1 MVAHRF
7 VAHGSACRVSTLAD
21 AQRPLVRAALCLLLA
36 IAPALAAVDGVI
48 VNGTTGQ
55 PQPNT
60 LVMLIQ
66 PTQSGMQ
73 NLGTTKSDAQGKF
86 SFDNNDQTGPR
97 LIQAVFQGVQ
107 YNKMVPPGM
116 PSTGLQ
122 IPVFS
127 STNKAGTAKVTQ
139 HFIVLQPGEKEMTV
153 SEGLLYLGD
162 STLTYYDP
170 VNGSV
175 RFYVPPEATGLT
187 TVTVNPAGGMPIQ
200 RPVLKTKEPNV
211 YKIDYPVRP
220 GETRFDL
227 NYTLPTTSPMIFIDK
242 LLQTDASSNLVVPNG
257 VTAKSDDLEL
267 AGQEPKTQASIYRIK
282 NANFKVVVEGTGAL
296 AAAQGQSEGSGDD
309 NGQPQVQEVK
319 PRIYESMYWILG
331 MAFAI
336 LGLGSVLLAR
346 NAAK

>member
-1 MVAHRF
+1 MKLVA
-7 VAHGSACRVSTLAD
+7 L
-21 AQRPLVRAALCLLLA
+21 LVLA
-36 IAPALAAVDGVI
+36 ITPAFAAVDGVI

-60 LVMLIQ
+60 VVMLIQ
-66 PTQSGMQ
+66 PTQAGMQ
-73 NLGTTKSDAQGKF
+73 TLGTTKTDAQGKF
-86 SFDNNDQTGPR
+86 SFDNNDDQGPR

-122 IPVFS
+122 IPVFA

-153 SEGLLYLGD
+153 SEGLLYVGD
-162 STLTYYDP
+162 PNVTYYDP

-175 RFYVPPEATGLT
+175 RFYIPAEAKGLAS
-187 TVTVNPAGGMPIQ
+187 VTVNPAGGMPIQ
-200 RPVLKTKEPNV
+200 RPALKTKEPNV
-211 YKIDYPVRP
+211 YKVDYPVRP
-220 GETRFDL
+220 GETRFDI
-227 NYTLPTTSPMIFIDK
+227 NYTVPTTSPMMFNDK
-242 LLQTDASSNLVVPNG
+242 EIHPEAASNLVVPSG

-282 NANFKVVVEGTGAL
+282 NANFKVEVDGI
-296 AAAQGQSEGSGDD
+296 GSLQQPDASSDD

-319 PRIYESMYWILG
+319 PRIYESLYWILG

-346 NAAK
+346 NAAKSQSG

>member
-1 MVAHRF
+1 MWKGHGMKLVA
-7 VAHGSACRVSTLAD
+7 L
-21 AQRPLVRAALCLLLA
+21 LVLA
-36 IAPALAAVDGVI
+36 ITPAFAAVDGVI

-60 LVMLIQ
+60 VVMLIQ
-66 PTQSGMQ
+66 PPQAGMQ
-73 NLGTTKSDAQGKF
+73 TLGTTKTDAQGKF
-86 SFDNNDQTGPR
+86 SFDNNDDQGPR

-122 IPVFS
+122 IPVFA

-153 SEGLLYLGD
+153 SEGLLYVGD
-162 STLTYYDP
+162 PNVTYYDP

-175 RFYVPPEATGLT
+175 RFYIPAEAKGLAS
-187 TVTVNPAGGMPIQ
+187 VTVNPAGGMPIQ
-200 RPVLKTKEPNV
+200 RPALKTKEPNV
-211 YKIDYPVRP
+211 YKVDYPVRP
-220 GETRFDL
+220 GETRFDI
-227 NYTLPTTSPMIFIDK
+227 NYTVPTTSPMMFNDK
-242 LLQTDASSNLVVPNG
+242 EIHPEAASNLVVPSG

-282 NANFKVVVEGTGAL
+282 NANFKVEVDGI
-296 AAAQGQSEGSGDD
+296 GSLQQPDASSDD

-319 PRIYESMYWILG
+319 PRIYESLYWILG

-346 NAAK
+346 NAAKSQSG

>member
-1 MVAHRF
+1 MWEG
-7 VAHGSACRVSTLAD
+7 HGMRRLLFCS
-21 AQRPLVRAALCLLLA
+21 LLA
-36 IAPALAAVDGVI
+36 IAPAFAAVDGVI

-60 LVMLIQ
+60 AVMLIQ
-66 PTQSGMQ
+66 PTQAGMQ
-73 NLGTTKSDAQGKF
+73 TLGTTKTDAQGKF
-86 SFDNNDQTGPR
+86 SFDNNDAQGPR
-97 LIQAVFQGVQ
+97 LIQAIFQGVQ
-107 YNKMVPPGM
+107 YNRMVPPGM

-122 IPVFS
+122 IPVFA

-153 SEGLLYLGD
+153 SEGLLYTGD
-162 STLTYYDP
+162 PSLTYYDP

-175 RFYVPPEATGLT
+175 RFYVPPEATGLAS
-187 TVTVNPAGGMPIQ
+187 VTVNPAGGMPIQ
-200 RPVLKTKEPNV
+200 RPALKTKEPNI
-211 YKIDYPVRP
+211 YKVDYPVRP
-220 GETRFDL
+220 GETRFDI
-227 NYTLPTTSPMIFIDK
+227 NYAVPNTNPMTFADK
-242 LLQTDASSNLVVPNG
+242 EIHPEASSNLVVPAG

-282 NANFKVVVEGTGAL
+282 NANFKVEVDGIGTL
-296 AAAQGQSEGSGDD
+296 QQSEGSADD
-309 NGQPQVQEVK
+309 SGQPQVQEVK
-319 PRIYESMYWILG
+319 PRIYESLYWILG

>member
-1 MVAHRF
+1 MRVAI
-7 VAHGSACRVSTLAD
+7 CI
-21 AQRPLVRAALCLLLA
+21 LLA
-36 IAPALAAVDGVI
+36 IVPAFATVDGLI
-48 VNGTTGQ
+48 VNGATGK
-55 PQPNT
+55 PEPNT

-66 PTQSGMQ
+66 PTQAGMQ
-73 NLGTTKSDAQGKF
+73 TLGTTKSDAQGKF
-86 SFDNNDQTGPR
+86 SFDNSDAQGPR
-97 LIQAVFQGVQ
+97 LIQAVFDGVQ
-107 YNKMVPPGM
+107 YNHMVPPGM

-122 IPVFS
+122 IPVYA

-153 SEGLLYLGD
+153 SEGLLYVGAPN
-162 STLTYYDP
+162 LTYNDP

-175 RFYVPPEATGLT
+175 RFYVPPEATGLAS
-187 TVTVNPAGGMPIQ
+187 VTVNPAGGMPIQ
-200 RPVLKTKEPNV
+200 RPALKTKDPNI
-211 YKIDYPVRP
+211 YKVDYPVRP
-220 GETRFDL
+220 GETRFDI
-227 NYTLPTTSPMIFIDK
+227 NYAVPTASPMIFTDK
-242 LLQTDASSNLVVPNG
+242 EIHPEAASNLVVPSG

-282 NANFKVVVEGTGAL
+282 NANFKVDVEGVGSLQQA
-296 AAAQGQSEGSGDD
+296 EGSSDD

-346 NAAK
+346 NAAKSQRG

>member
-1 MVAHRF
+1 M
-7 VAHGSACRVSTLAD
+7 
-21 AQRPLVRAALCLLLA
+21 RAALCLLMA
-36 IAPALAAVDGVI
+36 IAPAFAAVDGVI

-60 LVMLIQ
+60 VVMLIQ
-66 PTQSGMQ
+66 PTQAGMQ
-73 NLGTTKSDAQGKF
+73 TLGTTKTDAQGKF
-86 SFDNNDQTGPR
+86 SFDNNDAQGPR

-107 YNKMVPPGM
+107 YNRMVPPGM

-122 IPVFS
+122 IPVFA

-153 SEGLLYLGD
+153 SEGLLYTGD
-162 STLTYYDP
+162 PSLTYYDP
-170 VNGSV
+170 INGSV
-175 RFYVPPEATGLT
+175 RFYVPPEATGLAS
-187 TVTVNPAGGMPIQ
+187 VTVNPAGGMPIQ
-200 RPVLKTKEPNV
+200 RPALKTKEPNI
-211 YKIDYPVRP
+211 YKVDYPVRP
-220 GETRFDL
+220 GETRFDI
-227 NYTLPTTSPMIFIDK
+227 NYAVPNTNPMTFADK
-242 LLQTDASSNLVVPNG
+242 EIHPEASSNLVVPAG

-282 NANFKVVVEGTGAL
+282 SANFKVEVDGIGTLQQA
-296 AAAQGQSEGSGDD
+296 EGSADD
-309 NGQPQVQEVK
+309 SGQPQVQEVN
-319 PRIYESMYWILG
+319 PRIYESLYWILG

>member
-1 MVAHRF
+1 MK
-7 VAHGSACRVSTLAD
+7 L
-21 AQRPLVRAALCLLLA
+21 PALLLLA
-36 IAPALAAVDGVI
+36 IAPAFAAVDGVI

-55 PQPNT
+55 PQPDT
-60 LVMLIQ
+60 VVLLIQ

-73 NLGTTKSDAQGKF
+73 TLGTTKTDAQGKF
-86 SFDNNDQTGPR
+86 SFDNNNDQGPR

-116 PSTGLQ
+116 PSTGIQ
-122 IPVFS
+122 IPVFA

-153 SEGLLYLGD
+153 SEGLLYVGD
-162 STLTYYDP
+162 PSATYYDP

-175 RFYVPPEATGLT
+175 RFYVPPEAKGLAS
-187 TVTVNPAGGMPIQ
+187 VTVNPAGGMPIQ
-200 RPVLKTKEPNV
+200 RPALKTKEPNV
-211 YKIDYPVRP
+211 YKVDYPVRP
-220 GETRFDL
+220 GETRFDI
-227 NYTLPTTSPMIFIDK
+227 NYTVPTTSPMIFDDK
-242 LLQTDASSNLVVPNG
+242 EIHPEASSNLVVPSG

-282 NANFKVVVEGTGAL
+282 NANFKVEVDGLGSL
-296 AAAQGQSEGSGDD
+296 QQPGGSGDD

-319 PRIYESMYWILG
+319 PRIYENLYWILG

-346 NAAK
+346 NAAKSQSG

>member
-1 MVAHRF
+1 MRKG
-7 VAHGSACRVSTLAD
+7 HGMRI
-21 AQRPLVRAALCLLLA
+21 AALLLLA
-36 IAPALAAVDGVI
+36 VAPIFAAVDGTI
-48 VNGTTGQ
+48 VNGTTGK
-55 PQPNT
+55 PEPDT
-60 LVMLIQ
+60 VVTLIQ

-73 NLGTTKSDAQGKF
+73 TLGTTKSDAQGKF
-86 SFDNNDQTGPR
+86 SFDNNDASGPR

-116 PSTGLQ
+116 PSTGVE
-122 IPVFS
+122 IPVFAS
-127 STNKAGTAKVTQ
+127 SNKAGTAKETQ

-153 SEGLLYLGD
+153 SEGLLYVGD
-162 STLTYYDP
+162 PNVTYYDP
-170 VNGSV
+170 VKGSV
-175 RFYVPPEATGLT
+175 RFYVPPEAKGPIS
-187 TVTVNPAGGMPIQ
+187 VTVNPAGGMPIP
-200 RPVLKTKEPNV
+200 RPALKTEVPNI

-227 NYTLPTTSPMIFIDK
+227 NYTVPTTSPMIFTDQ
-242 LLQTDASSNLVVPNG
+242 LLHADAASNLVVPAG

-267 AGQEPKTQASIYRIK
+267 AGTEPKTQASIYRIK
-282 NANFKVVVEGTGAL
+282 SASFKVEVDGTGAL
-296 AAAQGQSEGSGDD
+296 QPQSEGSGDD

-346 NAAK
+346 NSAKAK

>member
-1 MVAHRF
+1 MK
-7 VAHGSACRVSTLAD
+7 L
-21 AQRPLVRAALCLLLA
+21 PALLLLA
-36 IAPALAAVDGVI
+36 IAPAFAAVDGVI

-55 PQPNT
+55 PQPDT
-60 LVMLIQ
+60 VVMLIQ
-66 PTQSGMQ
+66 PTQAGMQ
-73 NLGTTKSDAQGKF
+73 TLGTTKSDAQGKF
-86 SFDNNDQTGPR
+86 SFDNNDAQGPR
-97 LIQAVFQGVQ
+97 LIQAIFQGVQ
-107 YNKMVPPGM
+107 YNRMVPPGM

-122 IPVFS
+122 IPVYAS
-127 STNKAGTAKVTQ
+127 SNKAGTAKVTQ

-153 SEGLLYLGD
+153 SEGLLYVGD
-162 STLTYYDP
+162 PNVTYYDP

-187 TVTVNPAGGMPIQ
+187 SVTVNPAGGMPIQ
-200 RPVLKTKEPNV
+200 RPALKTKDPNI
-211 YKIDYPVRP
+211 YKVDYPVRP
-220 GETRFDL
+220 GETRFDI
-227 NYTLPTTSPMIFIDK
+227 NYAIPTTSPQIFTDK
-242 LLQTDASSNLVVPNG
+242 EIHPEASSNLVVPSG

-282 NANFKVVVEGTGAL
+282 TRIKDASFKVEVEGVGAL
-296 AAAQGQSEGSGDD
+296 QQSEGSPDD

-319 PRIYESMYWILG
+319 PRIYESLYWILG